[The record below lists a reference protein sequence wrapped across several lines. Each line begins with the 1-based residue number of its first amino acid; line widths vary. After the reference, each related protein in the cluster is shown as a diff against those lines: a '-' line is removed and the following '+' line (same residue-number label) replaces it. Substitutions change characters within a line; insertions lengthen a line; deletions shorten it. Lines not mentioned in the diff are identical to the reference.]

1 MHSAQ
6 LEISASRVVR
16 HRDRPNHIVT
26 ATSKPRDSSLLWR
39 ICRVSLHSLVMFGS
53 LTWVHISSSSP
64 TRPIMRSTCLHGPII
79 TQSIAHPGEVATGIC
94 SVAGRLTTLIHLE
107 RSCAKLQAQ
116 LTVKYDSVQLPEP
129 PPGALPLDVAGGS
142 VSKPPSSLPRTIS
155 GSAPELPSVAFCWHS
170 CHEHDVRVSLSFSTH
185 PIHLALST

>member
-129 PPGALPLDVAGGS
+129 PPG
-142 VSKPPSSLPRTIS
+142 
-155 GSAPELPSVAFCWHS
+155 GSAPGRRWGFRLQTSVISPTDNIWLRPWTAKRCILLAFVPRARCPCIIKFLYPSN
-170 CHEHDVRVSLSFSTH
+170 
-185 PIHLALST
+185 PLST

>member
-1 MHSAQ
+1 
-6 LEISASRVVR
+6 
-16 HRDRPNHIVT
+16 
-26 ATSKPRDSSLLWR
+26 
-39 ICRVSLHSLVMFGS
+39 MFGS

-155 GSAPELPSVAFCWHS
+155 GFAPELPSVAFCWHS

-185 PIHLALST
+185 PIHLALSTKILRSFVEQWAAGFASAHGRLPLCLFLAPADFSCLKIFSKC